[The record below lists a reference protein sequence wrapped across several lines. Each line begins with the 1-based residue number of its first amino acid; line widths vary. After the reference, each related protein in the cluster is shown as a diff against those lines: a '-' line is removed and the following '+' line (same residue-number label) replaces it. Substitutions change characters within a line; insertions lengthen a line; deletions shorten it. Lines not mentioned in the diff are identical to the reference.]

1 MYIEHPSPPSPSLTN
16 VSAFLP
22 FALLLPLL
30 LPLPLPPPPFAPIS
44 LQSADRLS
52 STADST
58 AYSPPSIPGSPP
70 TAPGMSVDGDLKVGI
85 RMTEEE
91 RDWQDGVVVVVDELR
106 ETELIGKELA
116 VDWDW

>member
-1 MYIEHPSPPSPSLTN
+1 
-16 VSAFLP
+16 
-22 FALLLPLL
+22 
-30 LPLPLPPPPFAPIS
+30 
-44 LQSADRLS
+44 
-52 STADST
+52 
-58 AYSPPSIPGSPP
+58 
-70 TAPGMSVDGDLKVGI
+70 MSVDGDLKVGI